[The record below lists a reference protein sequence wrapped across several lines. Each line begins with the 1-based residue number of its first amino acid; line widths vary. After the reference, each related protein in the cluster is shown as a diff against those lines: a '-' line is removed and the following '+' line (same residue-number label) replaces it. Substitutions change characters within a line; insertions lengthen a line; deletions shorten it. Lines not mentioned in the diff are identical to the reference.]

1 MHRPRYRLWFRPPR
15 RTRKPGR
22 RGGGI
27 LLSAVFGIGM
37 ALLVIGLLDSALR
50 PTVVAL
56 AQSRV
61 ENTVTG
67 IINRAVTDTLTAEAI
82 SYSELVILEKNE
94 AGQVTVLTT
103 DSARLNVLRTEILE
117 DILCEVKSLDG
128 QDLGI
133 PLGSLTGL
141 ASASNLGPN
150 IPVRVLTAATPSADF
165 RNVFTSAG
173 INQTLHQIMLEV
185 QVEVT
190 LLIPGGTVET
200 VVEAQVCAAETLLVG
215 SVPETY
221 LELTEQQP

>member
-117 DILCEVKSLDG
+117 DILCEVRSLDG

>member
-150 IPVRVLTAATPSADF
+150 IPVRVLTAVTPSADF

>member
-133 PLGSLTGL
+133 SLGSLTGL

>member
-82 SYSELVILEKNE
+82 SYSELVTLEKNE

-141 ASASNLGPN
+141 SSASNLGPN